1 MRSGY
6 SQTRSTSVAGCSER
20 PDFSPAQPR
29 RAKTRLVPSKA
40 AAPRLTLVSRLTFH
54 GSWER
59 GENAAGGLCQQPAK
73 GVYPAATMERG
84 IARLAAS
91 TNEVRFG
98 GPCRGRTYGPLIK
111 SSDPPQSEPTQGELS
126 AGKTEESEKSSS

>member
-1 MRSGY
+1 MAREISIVRVSGSTGKHFRRVLKNAVQQGRS
-6 SQTRSTSVAGCSER
+6 SVV
-20 PDFSPAQPR
+20 DPR
-29 RAKTRLVPSKA
+29 F
-40 AAPRLTLVSRLTFH
+40 TFH